1 MLVFQRGRPADV
13 DLAIIALLE
22 NVTLFHSSILSLVLI
37 HCPPRWFSY
46 TLKDNG
52 GAASQQGGFTALTF
66 SGAAGSRLRSEMK
79 ELHL

>member
-1 MLVFQRGRPADV
+1 MLVYQRGRPADV
-13 DLAIIALLE
+13 YLAVIALSE
-22 NVTLFHSSILSLVLI
+22 KATPFYSSILSLVLI
-37 HCPPRWFSY
+37 HCPPCWFSY